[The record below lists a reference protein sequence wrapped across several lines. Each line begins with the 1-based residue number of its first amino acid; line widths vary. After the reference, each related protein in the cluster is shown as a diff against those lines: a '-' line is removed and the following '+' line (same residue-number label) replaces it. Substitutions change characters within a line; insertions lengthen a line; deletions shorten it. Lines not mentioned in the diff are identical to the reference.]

1 MDRLSFDC
9 RRCDGLSSRISAL
22 TTSIVSDTP
31 LKIGALV
38 MVSALKAPGRIT
50 GIVKDRREIRY
61 SVRYR
66 SGDTFRQADF
76 TRGQLTLVVRNGSK
90 KA

>member
-1 MDRLSFDC
+1 MNTGILD
-9 RRCDGLSSRISAL
+9 
-22 TTSIVSDTP
+22 VS

-50 GIVKDRREIRY
+50 GIVKDRGEIKY

-66 SGDTFRQADF
+66 AGSNFRQADF
-76 TRGQLTLVVRNGSK
+76 RRGQLSLIARTGGK
-90 KA
+90 DA

>member
-1 MDRLSFDC
+1 MNI
-9 RRCDGLSSRISAL
+9 GLSD
-22 TTSIVSDTP
+22 VS

-50 GIVKDRREIRY
+50 GIVKDRRETRY

-66 SGDTFRQADF
+66 SGGHFRQADF
-76 TRGQLTLVVRNGSK
+76 TRGQLTLIVRSGGNG
-90 KA
+90 A

>member
-1 MDRLSFDC
+1 M
-9 RRCDGLSSRISAL
+9 
-22 TTSIVSDTP
+22 SDVP
-31 LKIGALV
+31 LRIGALV

-66 SGDTFRQADF
+66 AGGNFRQADF
-76 TRGQLTLVVRNGSK
+76 TRGQLIVIERGGH
-90 KA
+90 

>member
-1 MDRLSFDC
+1 MNTGMSD
-9 RRCDGLSSRISAL
+9 IS
-22 TTSIVSDTP
+22 

-50 GIVKDRREIRY
+50 DIVKDRREIKF

-66 SGDTFRQADF
+66 SGNTFRQSDF
-76 TRGQLTLVVRNGSK
+76 TRGQLTLIPRPGGK
-90 KA
+90 G